1 MTCGHGNII
10 IILKH
15 KYKISATH
23 RRPVCGAGRA
33 AHAADDEQLRK
44 LLVGLEQRLLG
55 EELAEDAAAAPHV
68 DGGAVTLLAQ
78 QQLGGSADNTG
89 VTDHAG
95 ILTIS
100 GTDLYQRVITLL
112 V

>member
-1 MTCGHGNII
+1 M
-10 IILKH
+10 LKQ
-15 KYKISATH
+15 KISATH

-33 AHAADDEQLRK
+33 AHTADDEQLRE
-44 LLVGLEQRLLG
+44 LLVGLEQRFLG

-78 QQLGGSADNTG
+78 QQLGGSADNTS
-89 VTDHAG
+89 VKTHAG
-95 ILTIS
+95 ILAMIE
-100 GTDLYQRVITLL
+100 TDLYQRVITLL

>member
-1 MTCGHGNII
+1 M
-10 IILKH
+10 LKQ
-15 KYKISATH
+15 KISATH

-33 AHAADDEQLRK
+33 THAADDEQLRE
-44 LLVGLEQRLLG
+44 LLVGLEQRFLG
-55 EELAEDAAAAPHV
+55 EEFAEDAAAAPHV

-78 QQLGGSADNTG
+78 QQLGGSAGNTS
-89 VTDHAG
+89 VTTHVG
-95 ILTIS
+95 ILTMI

>member
-1 MTCGHGNII
+1 M
-10 IILKH
+10 
-15 KYKISATH
+15 SATH

-68 DGGAVTLLAQ
+68 DGGAITLLAQ

>member
-1 MTCGHGNII
+1 M
-10 IILKH
+10 LKQ
-15 KYKISATH
+15 KISATH

-33 AHAADDEQLRK
+33 AHAADDEQLRE
-44 LLVGLEQRLLG
+44 LLVGLEQRFLG

-78 QQLGGSADNTG
+78 QQLGGSADNTS
-89 VTDHAG
+89 VTTHAG
-95 ILTIS
+95 ILTMR

>member
-1 MTCGHGNII
+1 M
-10 IILKH
+10 
-15 KYKISATH
+15 SATH
-23 RRPVCGAGRA
+23 RRPVCGARCA

-68 DGGAVTLLAQ
+68 DGGAITLLAQ